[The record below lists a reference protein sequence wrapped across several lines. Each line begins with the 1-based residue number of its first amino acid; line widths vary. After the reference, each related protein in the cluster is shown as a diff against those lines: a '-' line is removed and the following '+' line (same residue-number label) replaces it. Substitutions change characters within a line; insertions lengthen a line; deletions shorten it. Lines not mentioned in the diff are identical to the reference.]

1 MILVNSKTSVYI
13 GPEAITANAMAN
25 MKKIGCGMSEMKL
38 GLNVSTKDLKES
50 CSGLRAT
57 IASFVTDT
65 EATLNLSMFQFS
77 IDVMA
82 DALYGVNSSVTTGT
96 VTDEVLGTVTA
107 GSTAFTKRP
116 GISALVVK
124 DSTAVTPLTLVE
136 GTDYTINATFGR
148 IDILNVTGF
157 VMPLKASYS
166 YSASSN
172 LKMLTENSIVRSVV
186 YEGTSQVDGTLMRV
200 SLPRVKFSPTNDFNF
215 ISEDEVSLSLEGKLL
230 YSDIWAADP
239 ILGQYGKIEILA

>member
-1 MILVNSKTSVYI
+1 MILVNSKTGVYV
-13 GPEAITANAMAN
+13 GPEATTVNAMAN
-25 MKKIGCGMSEMKL
+25 LKKIGCGMSEMKM
-38 GLNVSTKDLKES
+38 GLNVTTKDLKES

-65 EATLNLSMFQFS
+65 EATLNLAMFQFS

-82 DALYGVNSSVTTGT
+82 DALYGINATVASGT
-96 VTDEVLGTVTA
+96 VTDEVIGTVTA

-116 GISALVVK
+116 GVSALVVK
-124 DSTAVTPLTLVE
+124 DSTGTPATLVE
-136 GTDYTINATFGR
+136 GTNYTINASFGR
-148 IDILNVTGF
+148 IDFINVTGF

-166 YSASSN
+166 YAASSN

-186 YEGTSQVDGTLMRV
+186 YEGTSQVDGTIMRV
-200 SLPRVKFSPTNDFNF
+200 SLPRVKFSPTKDFNF
-215 ISEDEVSLSLEGKLL
+215 ISEDEASLTLEGKLL

-239 ILGQYGKIEILA
+239 VLGQYGKIEILS